1 MLQKKSRYSL
11 KIFSVYLRSVS
22 NSKNLNVQNKDFPLW
37 IIRNFRRKIDDFG
50 NILQNLV
57 FFGFI
62 RGRSASRTIVS
73 GALGERNNCRTA
85 QTVHAASENDYFYTL
100 LLFIIE
106 IFMIK

>member
-1 MLQKKSRYSL
+1 M

-37 IIRNFRRKIDDFG
+37 IIRKIRRKIDDFG
-50 NILQNLV
+50 NILQNLA
-57 FFGFI
+57 FFVFI

-85 QTVHAASENDYFYTL
+85 QTVHAASEIYHFL
-100 LLFIIE
+100 QIIL
-106 IFMIK
+106 IHY